1 MLDIRFIREH
11 PDLVKAGA
19 AKKHIQADIDGLL
32 GVDEQRRALRAE
44 VDALRAERNTVS
56 DRIGKQLQGE
66 DRQQAIARMKQ
77 VSARIKA
84 LEEALKPL
92 EGRFRDLMLSVPSVP
107 ADEVPEG
114 ASDAD
119 NVEVRRWGQ
128 PPRFD
133 FEPKDH
139 VELGEAL
146 DLIDIPRGV
155 KVSGARCYFL
165 KHEAA
170 LLELAVCRF
179 ALDRIVAKGFV
190 PMIVPLFVRDEA
202 MLGTGYFPWGADQVY
217 HLGGEEPPLHL
228 IGTSEVPL
236 AAYHYDEILAEEQLP
251 LYYAGF
257 SACFRREAGTYGK
270 DTRGLYRIHQF
281 HKIEQVVVCPN
292 DEATS
297 RYELEHLLGNAEDV
311 LQALGIPYRVVAVCG
326 AELGAGQVKKYD
338 IECWM
343 PSRGAYGET
352 HSCSMFG
359 EFQARRLKLRY
370 RNKEGRTLYAH
381 TLNNTLIASPRILI
395 PVLEINQQSDGT
407 VRIPKVLEAYMG
419 GQAVIEPK
427 R

>member
-32 GVDEQRRALRAE
+32 EVDENRRALLAE

-56 DRIGKQLQGE
+56 DRIGKELQGQ

-92 EGRFRDLMLSVPSVP
+92 EDRFHTLMLSVPNLP

-139 VELGEAL
+139 VELGESL

-165 KHEAA
+165 KHEGA

-202 MLGTGYFPWGADQVY
+202 MLGTGYFPWGVDQVY
-217 HLGGEEPPLHL
+217 HLGGEDPPLHL

-236 AAYHYDEILAEEQLP
+236 AAYHYDEILTEEQLP

-297 RYELEHLLGNAEDV
+297 RHELEHLLGNAEDV
-311 LQALGIPYRVVAVCG
+311 LQALGIPYRVVEACG

-338 IECWM
+338 IESWM

-352 HSCSMFG
+352 HSCSMFF

-370 RNKEGRTLYAH
+370 RNAAGKTLFAH

-395 PVLEINQQSDGT
+395 PLLENNQQPDGT
-407 VRIPKVLEAYMG
+407 VRIPKVLEPYMG
-419 GQAVIEPK
+419 GRTVIEPK